1 MDGNKWCSFGQRT
14 YSIIYKKKLR
24 NNNNNLNNDLH
35 NLIKRMS
42 QAAYV
47 NFRLKTMITFLWN
60 VLYMIIL
67 EEIYFLL
74 YEFMAKYIWILFE
87 IE

>member
-1 MDGNKWCSFGQRT
+1 
-14 YSIIYKKKLR
+14 
-24 NNNNNLNNDLH
+24 
-35 NLIKRMS
+35 MS

-47 NFRLKTMITFLWN
+47 DFRLKNMITFLWN

-74 YEFMAKYIWILFE
+74 YEFMAKYI
-87 IE
+87 